1 MTKKIR
7 FLGWPSPL
15 IEGPRKKTSP
25 SNFGK
30 IEHCQKHSKFHMRV
44 CLCVLYTDL
53 YLISCV
59 FAFLSIIIVCRNE
72 NKVLAAFI
80 LHSQPVVW
88 VFQHNAWSSFFV
100 GFCKC
105 NGKARRSSNAPLQ
118 EIAMPQPCFH
128 FDLPGGG
135 GGGVRKGLDTT
146 LWGWADVWEKEKR
159 WRFACENKMLWVQPS
174 GGWRTSLSLDTR
186 KSIASLEELRVVL
199 RFVCT
204 IALF

>member
-1 MTKKIR
+1 MFNFDKIPGGR
-7 FLGWPSPL
+7 FLLRPFISWYMNINILRLLSWYMNINIL
-15 IEGPRKKTSP
+15 RLEGPRKKTSP

-30 IEHCQKHSKFHMRV
+30 IKHCQKHSKFHMRV

-105 NGKARRSSNAPLQ
+105 NGKARRTSNAPLQ
-118 EIAMPQPCFH
+118 DIAMPQPCFH
-128 FDLPGGG
+128 FDLPWGGG
-135 GGGVRKGLDTT
+135 GGG
-146 LWGWADVWEKEKR
+146 
-159 WRFACENKMLWVQPS
+159 
-174 GGWRTSLSLDTR
+174 GG
-186 KSIASLEELRVVL
+186 
-199 RFVCT
+199 
-204 IALF
+204 